1 MEFVLAGFRQESNIR
16 RFAFEGVTADRKQK
30 RTEFF
35 VGVDLTLIRKYSIP
49 MQELP
54 LLCRHLL
61 AGLTD
66 LTDVEHGQTLM
77 FTEKDMVG
85 YATKRVAAQAAADQ
99 KRKAHRR
106 PPSNRLGQ
114 AWRTQVGGTR
124 T

>member
-1 MEFVLAGFRQESNIR
+1 MEFVLAGFRQDLNIR
-16 RFAFEGVTADRKQK
+16 RFAFEGVTADRKRK

-61 AGLTD
+61 AD
-66 LTDVEHGQTLM
+66 LTEVEQGQTLM
-77 FTEKDMVG
+77 FTEKDMVS
-85 YATKRVAAQAAADQ
+85 YATRRVAAQAAADQ

-106 PPSNRLGQ
+106 PPSNRVGQ
-114 AWRTQVGGTR
+114 AWRSQAGTPTQAT
-124 T
+124 